1 MRALALRI
9 AGEPRH
15 AKAGISQTAFLKRGD
30 HRVHIAACESDNT
43 DAGMLERTFQGKA
56 DGAADQDIHADV
68 RQLLDPAKGPQARK
82 VDAFPRD
89 FVMFRHVDQQEPFRH
104 IENR

>member
-1 MRALALRI
+1 M
-9 AGEPRH
+9 
-15 AKAGISQTAFLKRGD
+15 KRGD
-30 HRVHIAACESDNT
+30 HRIHLAACESDNA
-43 DAGMLERTFQGKA
+43 DAGMLERTFQGET

-68 RQLLDPAKGPQARK
+68 RQLLDPAKRPHARQ

-89 FVMFRHVDQQEPFRH
+89 FLMFRHVDQQEPFGD

>member
-1 MRALALRI
+1 MALRI
-9 AGEPRH
+9 AGQSRH
-15 AKAGISQTAFLKRGD
+15 AKAGVSQAAFLKRGD
-30 HRVHIAACESDNT
+30 HRLHVAAGESDHA
-43 DAGMLERTFQGKA
+43 DAGMPERTFQGKT

-68 RQLLDPAKGPQARK
+68 RQLLDPAERPHARQ

-89 FVMFRHVDQQEPFRH
+89 FLMFRHVDQQEPFGD